1 MGFQAP
7 RLDDRSFPDIVA
19 EAIQRIPLYTPEWT
33 DHNLSDPGMTLIELF
48 AWMTD
53 IILYRLNRVPDK
65 HFIKFMELIGMK
77 LEEPRPAQVPVTFWL
92 SAPAEQAI
100 LIKAGTEVATTR
112 TETEPAIT
120 FSTDIEVVIRVPNL
134 RYLLTRGATGS
145 QQFRSQNVATL
156 AQPPLNFG
164 GFRVFESDPPT
175 TGDTVYLGFAEDMS
189 NHLLGI
195 NLEVDR
201 AEGAGIDPTKPP
213 YVWEVLGRDES
224 TPWSPCEVDYD
235 GTGGFNESGI
245 VRLHLPPMLEGERDN
260 KKAYW
265 LRCRLAPQENMHVYD
280 KSPLIKKLVTESWG
294 ITVDTTNVTTVHDEV
309 LGRSDGSPGQ
319 RFYLA
324 HTPVV
329 PRLPRERLILRPE
342 NAPDEVWEEVSD
354 FSESDKDDPHY
365 TLDSQSG
372 EIRLGPALPQ
382 RDGSIHRFGKV
393 PARNAMLV
401 MRSYRYGGGRAGN
414 VGKGTINVLKTS
426 LSHIDRVANRV
437 PAKGGE
443 DGENL
448 DNAKL
453 RVPGYLRS
461 LHRAVTAADFE
472 YLAEAASPGDTGR
485 VYCLQPPFTQA
496 GEVRVLVIPAVANPS
511 IYIPP
516 ENLALS
522 DEVRER
528 IETYLDERRLL
539 STKLEVAEP
548 TYQWVQTMVRFRAS
562 RFDDGETVRERVR
575 AKLFAFLNP
584 LTGGPEGTGWPF
596 GRDLFASDI
605 MAALLTV
612 PGVDFVRSV
621 RLFPIVYQDG
631 KFSRLDQE
639 VSEISLSAQGVIVS
653 YEHDVREE

>member
-1 MGFQAP
+1 MGFKAP

-77 LEEPRPAQVPVTFWL
+77 LDEPRPAQAPVTFWL
-92 SAPAEQAI
+92 SAPAEQPI
-100 LIKAGTEVATTR
+100 TIPAGSEVATTR

-120 FSTDIEVVIRVPNL
+120 FSTDIEAIIRLPTLKYV
-134 RYLLTRGATGS
+134 LTRGASGS
-145 QQFRSQNVATL
+145 QQFRSHNLTAL
-156 AQPPLNFG
+156 AKGLEA
-164 GFRVFESDPPT
+164 FRVFESDPPT
-175 TGDTVYLGFAEDMS
+175 TGDVVYLGFTDDLS

-195 NLEVDR
+195 DLEVDR
-201 AEGAGIDPTKPP
+201 AEGAGIDPTNPP
-213 YVWEVLGRDES
+213 YVWEVLGRDET
-224 TPWSPCEVDYD
+224 TPWSACEVDYD
-235 GTGGFNESGI
+235 GTGGFNVSGI
-245 VRLHLPPMLEGERDN
+245 VRLHLPPMQEGERDN

-265 LRCRLAPQENMHVYD
+265 LRCRLAPQQDMHVYD
-280 KSPLIKKLVTESWG
+280 KSPLVKKLVTESWG
-294 ITVDTTNVTTVHDEV
+294 ITIDTTNVTTVHDEV

-329 PRLPRERLILRPE
+329 PRLGRERLVVRPE
-342 NAPDEVWEEVSD
+342 GTPDEIWEEVSD
-354 FSESDKDDPHY
+354 FSDSGKEDPHY

-401 MRSYRYGGGRAGN
+401 MRSYRYGGGLDGN
-414 VGKGTINVLKTS
+414 VGKGTLNVLKTS
-426 LSHIDRVANRV
+426 LAHVDRVANRQ
-437 PAKGGE
+437 PAKGGQDAE
-443 DGENL
+443 DLE
-448 DNAKL
+448 NAKN

-461 LHRAVTAADFE
+461 LHRAVTTADFE
-472 YLAEAASPGDTGR
+472 YLAAAAAPGDTGR

-496 GEVRVLVIPAVANPS
+496 GEIKVVVIPKVANPA

-516 ENLALS
+516 ENLTLS

-528 IETYLDERRLL
+528 IETHLDERRLL
-539 STKLEVAEP
+539 STKLEVTEP

-562 RFDDGETVRERVR
+562 RFENGETVRERVR
-575 AKLFAFLNP
+575 ARLFQFLNP
-584 LTGGPEGTGWPF
+584 LTGGPEGHGWPF
-596 GRDLFASDI
+596 GRDLFTSDI

-621 RLFPIVYQDG
+621 RLFPIIYQDG
-631 KFSRLDQE
+631 QFTRIDE
-639 VSEISLSAQGVIVS
+639 VSEIALSAQGVIVS
-653 YEHDVREE
+653 HDHDVREE